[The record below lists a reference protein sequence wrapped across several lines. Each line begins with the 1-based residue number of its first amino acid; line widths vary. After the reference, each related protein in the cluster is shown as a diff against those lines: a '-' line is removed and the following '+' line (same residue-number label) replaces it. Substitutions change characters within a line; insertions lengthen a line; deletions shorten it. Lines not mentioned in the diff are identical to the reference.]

1 MKEVSVFYIKTKYM
15 DINFEYDAVKASE
28 RLEIMA
34 AKKLNKLLDKY
45 DFIIRADVFFKK
57 ENSSKPDKGRI
68 CNIRVSAPGPRLFAE
83 ANHGSFEAAIAE
95 AIGDLE
101 RQLRKRKEKMN
112 SRT

>member
-1 MKEVSVFYIKTKYM
+1 M
-15 DINFEYDAVKASE
+15 DINFQYDAVKASD

-34 AKKLNKLLDKY
+34 AQKLNKLLDKY
-45 DFIIRADVFFKK
+45 DFIIRADVFFRK
-57 ENSSKPDKGRI
+57 ENTANPDKGRI

-83 ANHGSFEAAIAE
+83 ASHGSFEASIAE
-95 AIGDLE
+95 AVGDLE